1 MASLI
6 ARARLRRRG
15 SRAARP
21 SSCATRA
28 YEEISA
34 ELPEEDLREDL
45 SESLDLYVMG
55 SKPRCEEV
63 EYLDLVHDAMDQ
75 IGHED

>member
-1 MASLI
+1 MASLL
-6 ARARLRRRG
+6 ARVRLRARRPPARR
-15 SRAARP
+15 SR
-21 SSCATRA
+21 CTTRA
-28 YEEISA
+28 YEEIAA

-63 EYLDLVHDAMDQ
+63 EYLDLVHEALDRIAD
-75 IGHED
+75 ER